1 MLFSDFL
8 YRGAHHFQK
17 QFVNAAGIPVF
28 PEQGVPQ
35 PVQALDYEGGFLR
48 RICDKVF
55 LFLHLACLLCASI
68 IYGGED
74 SRKCAIFRLGLSH
87 EALTLLD
94 FFGEIYSS
102 AAKNL
107 DFMRVCESVVMNIGT
122 TSEQSSLCSD
132 SLFKENDPPAPLLL
146 LFRKKSRS
154 HRLTACKRAVFTSIG
169 SLPTFCGCACWCQSF
184 LSHLFNPSVH
194 KNTRIFS
201 LSKCR
206 YEHPYHR
213 KTALLSHFQA
223 L

>member
-87 EALTLLD
+87 EAPTLLD

-122 TSEQSSLCSD
+122 KNRPFLRLQTLTKRSFFHYSAHFLFLQKFLTTIYHYKTGRNCCGSLCFCSYSIRVIEICD
-132 SLFKENDPPAPLLL
+132 
-146 LFRKKSRS
+146 FRKVLYGFK
-154 HRLTACKRAVFTSIG
+154 
-169 SLPTFCGCACWCQSF
+169 
-184 LSHLFNPSVH
+184 
-194 KNTRIFS
+194 
-201 LSKCR
+201 SKCST
-206 YEHPYHR
+206 EVIVI
-213 KTALLSHFQA
+213 
-223 L
+223 

>member
-1 MLFSDFL
+1 MGYVRRKWKSRLFCGRISGGLRRYVVFRFSL
-8 YRGAHHFQK
+8 QGRTSLSKAVRQRS
-17 QFVNAAGIPVF
+17 GIPVF

-87 EALTLLD
+87 EAPTILD

-122 TSEQSSLCSD
+122 TPYRFNEPIGFFCCSKN
-132 SLFKENDPPAPLLL
+132 F
-146 LFRKKSRS
+146 LFRRRKIFSKKVSVGF
-154 HRLTACKRAVFTSIG
+154 CKK
-169 SLPTFCGCACWCQSF
+169 
-184 LSHLFNPSVH
+184 HLFLFH
-194 KNTRIFS
+194 QER
-201 LSKCR
+201 
-206 YEHPYHR
+206 
-213 KTALLSHFQA
+213 
-223 L
+223 

>member
-87 EALTLLD
+87 EAPTLLD

-122 TSEQSSLCSD
+122 IS
-132 SLFKENDPPAPLLL
+132 
-146 LFRKKSRS
+146 
-154 HRLTACKRAVFTSIG
+154 
-169 SLPTFCGCACWCQSF
+169 
-184 LSHLFNPSVH
+184 SVH
-194 KNTRIFS
+194 KEFNFMNTFLFILFGCALNITEILFTGGFS
-201 LSKCR
+201 PEISA
-206 YEHPYHR
+206 HT
-213 KTALLSHFQA
+213 KTPKNEIID
-223 L
+223 